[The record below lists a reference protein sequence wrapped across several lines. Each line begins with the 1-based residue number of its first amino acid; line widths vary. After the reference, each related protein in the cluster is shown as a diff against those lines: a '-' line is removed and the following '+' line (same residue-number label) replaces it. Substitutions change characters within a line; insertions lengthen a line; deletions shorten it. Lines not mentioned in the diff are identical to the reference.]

1 MGSGIRIVAM
11 VQAEKRPSVPLKPNP
26 KLSNPEK
33 KDAGKEDTWKTKDS
47 K

>member
-1 MGSGIRIVAM
+1 MAM
-11 VQAEKRPSVPLKPNP
+11 AGKRPSVPLKPNP

-33 KDAGKEDTWKTKDS
+33 KGAGKVDTRKTKDN